1 MQVLNYNFDQRI
13 ESSILLLRK
22 QKHQAGFPFM
32 IDDSEELSSNQVY
45 MEYADGRI
53 EIVEFTADYTEYYRV
68 RQLNQAEVMRVREKY
83 HLNYA

>member
-1 MQVLNYNFDQRI
+1 
-13 ESSILLLRK
+13 LLLHK

-53 EIVEFTADYTEYYRV
+53 EIVEFTVDYTEYYTV
-68 RQLNQAEVMRVREKY
+68 RQLNQTEVLKVREKY
-83 HLNYA
+83 HLNYV